1 MVLKRLGVLSVGKVL
16 GGIYVVLGLII
27 GGLFTLLALGGIAVG
42 SGSGSAWLRGDL
54 RPRRPSSCFRCT
66 ARRLHRRRDSRG
78 GSTGLVASMLG
89 GIEMEFGYAAAPGHQ
104 AEAAT
109 PPPPRT
115 P

>member
-42 SGSGSAWLRGDL
+42 SGSGSAGAAIFGLGAIIL
-54 RPRRPSSCFRCT
+54 LPLAYGAAGFI
-66 ARRLHRRRDSRG
+66 G
-78 GSTGLVASMLG
+78 GVILAALYNLVASMLG
-89 GIEMEFGYAAAPGHQ
+89 GIEMEFGYAAPLGRTQ